1 MRLLPRISFAF
12 PFVLLSAGLVYP
24 AAAQQDQS
32 AQQPAS
38 SSITNPSS
46 SSSTSSSSKSRRA
59 AEEAPNKAPQAPPQQ
74 KPPALVDPAGPAIS
88 LQTSETLFDVAVA
101 LNACGY
107 DDGLDQ
113 SDPIRQRIRQAVNQA
128 LLSSERGR
136 DDRDRLCSYIDQHR
150 LAGSSRDLAQYISLA
165 LYVTPPPELALS
177 VELTEMPPDSTQV
190 VEILPILRDFVKDLD
205 LHGIWVTNRRQYD
218 EVVNTLHDPL
228 TKMIVQTNVYLK
240 MPASTYDGRRFL
252 VVVEP
257 MLSPKDVNA
266 RIYGTDYVVVTSP
279 ENGKLRMQDIR
290 HTYLHY
296 EVEPLLYARA
306 TAMDRLL
313 PFLKTVREAPLD
325 FTYRSDIV
333 SLVIECMIKAI
344 EARTMD
350 TGVPVY
356 KAPDNIRR
364 ADMERVDRER
374 NAYQQKVDAIRQ
386 QSVNQ
391 SMKQGFV
398 LTQYFYNRLASF
410 EHEPE
415 SFKESI
421 GEMVYGMDVNAET
434 HRVRDIEF
442 DQQVQ
447 QDVVRRVPRQ
457 LRGLDLAEVKL
468 RTGDLKAAEDLANK
482 ALADHTA
489 DKAWAN
495 FILARVAVFSGR
507 TEDAVKSFEE
517 TLRDGQDPRMLA
529 WSHIYLGRIHD
540 LSEERDEAVAE
551 YKAALTVR
559 DGQQDTKHAA
569 EQGLKKPYSVPTQA
583 NRQGEGQE
591 KATSPAK
598 PN

>member
-1 MRLLPRISFAF
+1 M
-12 PFVLLSAGLVYP
+12 
-24 AAAQQDQS
+24 
-32 AQQPAS
+32 
-38 SSITNPSS
+38 
-46 SSSTSSSSKSRRA
+46 
-59 AEEAPNKAPQAPPQQ
+59 
-74 KPPALVDPAGPAIS
+74 
-88 LQTSETLFDVAVA
+88 QTSATLFDVAVD

-128 LLSSERGR
+128 LLASERGR

-306 TAMDRLL
+306 SAMDRLL
-313 PFLKTVREAPLD
+313 PFLKTVRDAPLD

-350 TGVPVY
+350 TGIPVY

-386 QSVNQ
+386 QAVNQ

-398 LTQYFYNRLASF
+398 LTQYFYNRLAAF
-410 EHEPE
+410 EREPE

-434 HRVRDIEF
+434 HHVRDIEF

-489 DKAWAN
+489 DKAWAS

-507 TEDAVKSFEE
+507 TDDASKSFEE
-517 TLRDGQDPRMLA
+517 TLRLGQDPRMLA

-559 DGQQDTKHAA
+559 DGQQDTKQAA
-569 EQGLKKPYSVPTQA
+569 ERGLKKPYSLPTQA
-583 NRQGEGQE
+583 NQQGDGQE